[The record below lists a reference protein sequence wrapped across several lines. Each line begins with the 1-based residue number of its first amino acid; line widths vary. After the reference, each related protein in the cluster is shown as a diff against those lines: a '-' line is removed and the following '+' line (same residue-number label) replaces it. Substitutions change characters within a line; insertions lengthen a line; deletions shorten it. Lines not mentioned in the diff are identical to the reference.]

1 MVVVVV
7 WCGRGMVVLVV
18 MEVVEVV
25 VVVMLAG
32 VQDDFC
38 LRDRRQRER
47 EREREVGF
55 LYDIPCSIEFYL
67 Q

>member
-18 MEVVEVV
+18 MVVVAVV
-25 VVVMLAG
+25 VVVMLAE

-38 LRDRRQRER
+38 LRDR
-47 EREREVGF
+47 V
-55 LYDIPCSIEFYL
+55 L
-67 Q
+67 

>member
-47 EREREVGF
+47 EREVGF